1 MEAIYLRYPDGQ
13 MTQRSEE
20 EARRL
25 WKEGLMPSGTIY
37 WQEGMPDWK
46 PVVQWLGE
54 NPVIPEEPVPGKPE
68 TENVSYHFL
77 LDPAGLT
84 KLLQRLLWLSVIV
97 ACVALVDDVV
107 EFVQV
112 QFGQLSPDQVAN
124 NDPIQVIVGLLQS
137 GLGIVTGIAFLKWI
151 YRAYKNIKGFGAEG
165 LRFSPGWAVGYYFIP
180 ILSLIR
186 PVQVMSEIWR
196 ASDDPGNWQA
206 KTRFMADCRLVD
218 LVFALHRESRRSR
231 WKSRSRPRPT
241 TNGPSPRSWRFWETC
256 FRYRYRSL
264 RSGLSLRFIEG
275 KRPSWRA
282 SIQATNLHLTPRCQP
297 SVRQANTKR
306 NSSVV

>member
-13 MTQRSEE
+13 MTQRSEQ

-25 WKEGLMPSGTIY
+25 WKDGLMPSGTIY
-37 WQEGMPDWK
+37 WQEGMPAWK

-68 TENVSYHFL
+68 VENVSYHFL
-77 LDPAGLT
+77 LDPGGLT

-97 ACVALVDDVV
+97 ACVALVDDLV
-107 EFVQV
+107 EFAQV

-124 NDPIQVIVGLLQS
+124 NDPIQVVVGLLQS

-186 PVQVMSEIWR
+186 PVQVMGEIWR
-196 ASDDPGNWQA
+196 ASEDPGNWRQKTGSWLIAGWWTLFLIYTGVTQISLEIAFQA
-206 KTRFMADCRLVD
+206 STNDQWTLAAVLAILGDLFSIPLSIITLRLVTEIYRRQEA
-218 LVFALHRESRRSR
+218 LV
-231 WKSRSRPRPT
+231 
-241 TNGPSPRSWRFWETC
+241 
-256 FRYRYRSL
+256 
-264 RSGLSLRFIEG
+264 EG
-275 KRPSWRA
+275 VHPGD
-282 SIQATNLHLTPRCQP
+282 
-297 SVRQANTKR
+297 
-306 NSSVV
+306 

>member
-37 WQEGMPDWK
+37 WQEGMQAWE

-54 NPVIPEEPVPGKPE
+54 SPVTPEEPVPDKLE
-68 TENVSYHFL
+68 AKSVSYRFL

-84 KLLQRLLWLSVIV
+84 KLLQRLLWLSIVV

-107 EFVQV
+107 EFAQV

-124 NDPIQVIVGLLQS
+124 NDPIQVVVGLLQS
-137 GLGIVTGIAFLKWI
+137 GLGIVTGIAFLRWI

-186 PVQVMSEIWR
+186 PVQVMGEIWR
-196 ASDDPGNWQA
+196 ASDDPGNWRQKPGSWLIASWWTLFLLYTGVTQISLEIAFQA
-206 KTRFMADCRLVD
+206 STNDQWRLAAVLAILGDLFSIPLSIATLRLVTEIYRRQEA
-218 LVFALHRESRRSR
+218 LV
-231 WKSRSRPRPT
+231 
-241 TNGPSPRSWRFWETC
+241 
-256 FRYRYRSL
+256 
-264 RSGLSLRFIEG
+264 EG
-275 KRPSWRA
+275 
-282 SIQATNLHLTPRCQP
+282 
-297 SVRQANTKR
+297 ANPD
-306 NSSVV
+306 

>member
-37 WQEGMPDWK
+37 WQEGMPAWK

-54 NPVIPEEPVPGKPE
+54 NPVTVEEPVPDKPE
-68 TENVSYHFL
+68 VQKVSYHFL

-84 KLLQRLLWLSVIV
+84 RLLQRLLWLSVVV

-124 NDPIQVIVGLLQS
+124 NDPVQVVVGLLQS

-180 ILSLIR
+180 ILSLVR
-186 PVQVMSEIWR
+186 PVQVMGEIWR
-196 ASDDPGNWQA
+196 ASDDPGNWRQKPGSWLIAGWWTLFLLYTGVTQISLEIAFQA
-206 KTRFMADCRLVD
+206 STNDQWTLAAVLAILGDLFSIPLSIITLRLVTEIYRRQEA
-218 LVFALHRESRRSR
+218 LV
-231 WKSRSRPRPT
+231 
-241 TNGPSPRSWRFWETC
+241 
-256 FRYRYRSL
+256 
-264 RSGLSLRFIEG
+264 EG
-275 KRPSWRA
+275 VNPGD
-282 SIQATNLHLTPRCQP
+282 
-297 SVRQANTKR
+297 
-306 NSSVV
+306 

>member
-13 MTQRSEE
+13 MTQRSEQ

-25 WKEGLMPSGTIY
+25 WKDGLMPSGTIY
-37 WQEGMPDWK
+37 WQEGMPAWK

-54 NPVIPEEPVPGKPE
+54 NPVILEEPVPGKPE
-68 TENVSYHFL
+68 VENVSYHFL

-107 EFVQV
+107 EFAQV

-124 NDPIQVIVGLLQS
+124 NDPIQVVVGLLQS

-186 PVQVMSEIWR
+186 PVQVMGEIWR
-196 ASDDPGNWQA
+196 ASDDPRNWQQKPGSWLIA
-206 KTRFMADCRLVD
+206 GWWTFFLLYTGVTQISLEIAFQASTNDQWTLAAVLAILGDLFSIPLSIITLRLVTEIYRRQEA
-218 LVFALHRESRRSR
+218 LV
-231 WKSRSRPRPT
+231 
-241 TNGPSPRSWRFWETC
+241 
-256 FRYRYRSL
+256 
-264 RSGLSLRFIEG
+264 EG
-275 KRPSWRA
+275 VHPGG
-282 SIQATNLHLTPRCQP
+282 
-297 SVRQANTKR
+297 
-306 NSSVV
+306 

>member
-1 MEAIYLRYPDGQ
+1 MDAIYLRYPDGQ

-46 PVVQWLGE
+46 PVTQWLGE
-54 NPVIPEEPVPGKPE
+54 HPVSSEKPE
-68 TENVSYHFL
+68 PAESEIEIFSYHFV

-84 KLLQRLLWLSVIV
+84 KFLQRLLLISVVV
-97 ACVALVDDVV
+97 ACIALVDDVA

-112 QFGQLSPDQVAN
+112 QIGQLSPDQVAN
-124 NDPIQVIVGLLQS
+124 NDPIQAIVGLLQS
-137 GLGIVTGIAFLKWI
+137 GLGILTGITFLKWI
-151 YRAYKNIKGFGAEG
+151 YRAYKNIQGFGAEG

-196 ASDDPGNWQA
+196 ASDDPRNWPRRPGSWLIGSWWTLFLLYTGVTQVSLEIAIQA
-206 KTRFMADCRLVD
+206 STNEQWTLAAVLAILGDLFSIPLSIAALRLVTEVHRRQKA
-218 LVFALHRESRRSR
+218 LV
-231 WKSRSRPRPT
+231 
-241 TNGPSPRSWRFWETC
+241 
-256 FRYRYRSL
+256 
-264 RSGLSLRFIEG
+264 EG
-275 KRPSWRA
+275 VS
-282 SIQATNLHLTPRCQP
+282 P
-297 SVRQANTKR
+297 SVLSPK
-306 NSSVV
+306 